1 MANPNSNSNPNT
13 NPSDPISAFFE
24 TIFKVAESEVKG
36 QMADVKNDIAAKEM
50 KKIFDSYIRAGFNE
64 HQALQIVV
72 AMIGVSG
79 RR

>member
-1 MANPNSNSNPNT
+1 MTNPNSNPNT
-13 NPSDPISAFFE
+13 KPSDPMSAFFE

-36 QMADVKNDIAAKEM
+36 QMADMKNDIAAKEM